1 VNVVSSAG
9 EGPSPEE
16 VLTAFK
22 VNDVKVAL
30 KSGYGKYL
38 RVDKDGTVTGRSDAV
53 GPMEHWEPI
62 FQVRL
67 QGLPCVHSNYNL
79 HLMYGRLRSANRM
92 VVAQP
97 DRKDTGTV
105 GGVILKQILYK

>member
-1 VNVVSSAG
+1 
-9 EGPSPEE
+9 
-16 VLTAFK
+16 

-53 GPMEHWEPI
+53 GPMEHWEPV
-62 FQVRL
+62 FQVQL
-67 QGLPCVHSNYNL
+67 QGLPCLHSKYNL
-79 HLMYGRLRSANRM
+79 HLMDSRLLSADRM

-97 DRKDTGTV
+97 DKKDMGTV
-105 GGVILKQILYK
+105 GRVILKQILNK